1 MNDKYGKF
9 HFKIESLLEE
19 KSISKNKLCK
29 DMEILWNIYLLK
41 MIITSIQ
48 IILIVSNEV
57 NLFFK
62 LTFSYAL
69 IVIVCIQIIAHSKL
83 LYNALSKY
91 LCKLTFI

>member
-1 MNDKYGKF
+1 
-9 HFKIESLLEE
+9 
-19 KSISKNKLCK
+19 
-29 DMEILWNIYLLK
+29 

-48 IILIVSNEV
+48 IILMVSNEV
-57 NLFFK
+57 NLFLK

-91 LCKLTFI
+91 LCELTFI